1 MIILFGLLIW
11 LIIEFVFFVLHR
23 NPLSDDEI
31 LKLSQ
36 KRTHKYIKK
45 NYTFNNVPVAVNKEF
60 KSSLKPNGCWYNAN
74 ESLASFPSYIA
85 ALLKGKK
92 HEWVVLAIEKDGIVY
107 GFYAN
112 KGYDN
117 SSVSFNCDLDYIMRK
132 CEEYGC
138 STIMRF
144 HNHPNENPSRQTCL
158 LASEQDKSSALW
170 CSGQVNHSY
179 NWLDFVC
186 ERGNFI
192 KFFEQYSPV
201 FIPKVARS
209 EYIQTENNISK
220 FKNYKLHRELGLF
233 HYSKTKKEENIGN
246 NLESTKQQIRK
257 SPQMPKKRLPMRE
270 KMKIILIVI
279 LCLSIKWGIIGLI
292 FGNDTQN
299 IDINTTTA
307 NSVVEESVTNETTL
321 ENESTTYIED
331 ESKLESTSVPTISNE
346 EIMISQFQSL
356 GLTKEEAEDAQE
368 IFKNVGITK
377 ISNIEVVSGT
387 QNGVDGEV
395 QYKCN
400 LFNFQYEDGIKVSFK
415 IVNRKI
421 KGVAISFV
429 RNKRYPDY
437 NQYMQLKLL
446 DGITEEGPS
455 DAIILFNRKLK
466 GYLQVDENY
475 NGYKAVYDYA
485 THSIRRY

>member
-144 HNHPNENPSRQTCL
+144 HNHPNVNPNHQTCL

-170 CSGQVNHSY
+170 CWGQVNHSY

-192 KFFEQYSPV
+192 KFFEQYSPA
-201 FIPKVARS
+201 FTPDVAKN
-209 EYIQTENNISK
+209 EYIQAENNISP
-220 FKNYKLHRELGLF
+220 FKNYKLHRELGLL
-233 HYSKTKKEENIGN
+233 HYSKSKKEETIGN
-246 NLESTKQQIRK
+246 NLNGTKQQIHM
-257 SPQMPKKRLPMRE
+257 PQQTPKKRMPMRE
-270 KMKIILIVI
+270 KIKIALIVV
-279 LCLSIKWGIIGLI
+279 LCLSIKWGIIGFIL
-292 FGNDTQN
+292 GNDTQN
-299 IDINTTTA
+299 IDTNTTTV
-307 NSVVEESVTNETTL
+307 NSEVEESVTKETTL
-321 ENESTTYIED
+321 ANDASIYTED
-331 ESKLESTSVPTISNE
+331 ESKLESTSAPTISDK
-346 EIMISQFQSL
+346 EIMISQFESL
-356 GLTKEEAEDAQE
+356 GLAKEEAEDAQE
-368 IFKNVGITK
+368 IFENVGITK
-377 ISNIEVVSGT
+377 ISNIEVVLGT

-437 NQYMQLKLL
+437 NQYMQLILL

-475 NGYKAVYDYA
+475 NGYKAVYDYE
-485 THSIRRY
+485 THSISKY

>member
-1 MIILFGLLIW
+1 MILLIGVFIW
-11 LIIEFVFFVLHR
+11 LIIEVVFFILHR
-23 NPLSDDEI
+23 NPLNEEEI

-36 KRTHKYIKK
+36 KRTRKYIKK
-45 NYTFNNVPVAVNKEF
+45 KYTFNNVPITVNKQF
-60 KSSLKPNGCWYNAN
+60 KSSLKPNGCWYNVN
-74 ESLASFPSYIA
+74 ESLVNFPSYIA

-192 KFFEQYSPV
+192 KFFEQYSPS
-201 FIPKVARS
+201 FIPKVAS
-209 EYIQTENNISK
+209 NEYIQTENNISQL
-220 FKNYKLHRELGLF
+220 KNYKLHRELGVF
-233 HYSKTKKEENIGN
+233 HYSRTKEKEKISN
-246 NLESTKQQIRK
+246 NYNSTKQQIQK
-257 SPQMPKKRLPMRE
+257 SPQTPKKKTPMRE
-270 KMKIILIVI
+270 KIKIALIVV
-279 LCLSIKWGIIGLI
+279 LCLSLKWGIIGLI
-292 FGNDTQN
+292 TGNDTKNKN
-299 IDINTTTA
+299 IDSNSTTTA

-321 ENESTTYIED
+321 ENESSTYIED
-331 ESKLESTSVPTISNE
+331 ESNLESTSVPTISDK

-368 IFKNVGITK
+368 IFENVGITK
-377 ISNIEVVSGT
+377 ISDVEVRLQT
-387 QNGVDGEV
+387 TNGVDGEV
-395 QYKCN
+395 QYLCN
-400 LFNFQYEDGIKVSFK
+400 LNNFDRKTQEIGLRFVIMRRKVQRIDICQFPHGNTVEFYKSLTMFDGIE
-415 IVNRKI
+415 
-421 KGVAISFV
+421 KGDSVV
-429 RNKRYPDY
+429 LYY
-437 NQYMQLKLL
+437 
-446 DGITEEGPS
+446 
-455 DAIILFNRKLK
+455 RKLK
-466 GYLQVDENY
+466 GYLQVDENSF
-475 NGYKAVYDYA
+475 GYRAIYDCE
-485 THSIRRY
+485 THSVRKY

>member
-1 MIILFGLLIW
+1 MIILFGLLVW
-11 LIIEFVFFVLHR
+11 LIIEIVFFILHR
-23 NPLSDDEI
+23 NPLNEEEI

-36 KRTHKYIKK
+36 KRTRKYIKK
-45 NYTFNNVPVAVNKEF
+45 NYTFNNVPVAVNKQF
-60 KSSLKPNGCWYNAN
+60 KSSLKPNGCWYNVN
-74 ESLASFPSYIA
+74 ERLATFPSYVA

-92 HEWVVLAIEKDGIVY
+92 HEWVVLAIEKEGIVY

-117 SSVSFNCDLDYIMRK
+117 SSVSFNCDLDYIMEK
-132 CEEYGC
+132 CKEYGC
-138 STIMRF
+138 STIIRF
-144 HNHPNENPSRQTCL
+144 HNHPNENPNHQTCL

-170 CSGQVNHSY
+170 CCSQVNHSY
-179 NWLDFVC
+179 NWMDFVC

-192 KFFEQYSPV
+192 KFFEKYSPA
-201 FIPKVARS
+201 FTPKIASS
-209 EYIQTENNISK
+209 EYIQTENNLSQ
-220 FKNYKLHRELGLF
+220 FKNYKLHRELGLL
-233 HYSKTKKEENIGN
+233 HYSKSKKEETIGN
-246 NLESTKQQIRK
+246 NLNGTKQQIHM
-257 SPQMPKKRLPMRE
+257 PQQTPKKRMPMRE
-270 KMKIILIVI
+270 KLKIALIVI
-279 LCLSIKWGIIGLI
+279 LCLSLKWGIIGLI
-292 FGNDTQN
+292 TGNDTQN
-299 IDINTTTA
+299 IDTNTTTA
-307 NSVVEESVTNETTL
+307 NSVVEESATNETTL
-321 ENESTTYIED
+321 KIESSTYIE
-331 ESKLESTSVPTISNE
+331 ESKSETTNVPIISDKES
-346 EIMISQFQSL
+346 MISQFQSL

-368 IFKNVGITK
+368 IFENVGITK

-387 QNGVDGEV
+387 QNGVAGEV

-429 RNKRYPDY
+429 YNKRYPDY
-437 NQYMQLKLL
+437 NQYMQLTLL
-446 DGITEEGPS
+446 DGITEEGPG

-466 GYLQVDENY
+466 NYLQVDENY